1 MIVWQRVEQATTIR
15 HLIAVTMR
23 TVQTARIAVTMRE
36 ISQRTTQET
45 VTKTT
50 QETITRIP
58 EMPQETV
65 KIQKMRKIQR
75 ISHSEDK

>member
-15 HLIAVTMR
+15 HLIAV

-45 VTKTT
+45 VTRTT
-50 QETITRIP
+50 QETVTRIP
-58 EMPQETV
+58 EMLQETV